1 MSTLDMLSNQSL
13 QPIQFRQGM
22 EDTQHTVL
30 TDIYQED
37 TNMVVWKLDLANNL
51 EQAADA
57 IIESNPTLEK
67 LLVLSPDEAFAVV
80 NKALGSSPEAEVLA
94 EDIAYLVD
102 MFCCL
107 FDLKRGA
114 LRMTVLDRAMC
125 PRFHV
130 DRVPCRLVTTYQG
143 IATEWLPHNVAD
155 RSKLGTGNMGKP
167 DELSGLF
174 DNLSD
179 IQQLNSGDVGL
190 MKGELWH
197 NNEGAGLIH
206 RSPKVPNNT
215 RRLVLTLDFM
225 DD

>member
-1 MSTLDMLSNQSL
+1 MSALNRIRHNSQ
-13 QPIQFRQGM
+13 IQFRQGV
-22 EDTQHTVL
+22 EHTEHEVL

-37 TNMVVWKLDLANNL
+37 TNMVVWKRDLAKNL

-57 IIESNPTLEK
+57 IIESNPTLEE
-67 LLVLSPDEAFAVV
+67 LLVVSPEKAFDSVKKV
-80 NKALGSSPEAEVLA
+80 LGSSQEAEVLA
-94 EDIAYLVD
+94 EDIAHLVD

-143 IATEWLPHNVAD
+143 IATEWLPHNIAD

-206 RSPKVPNNT
+206 RSPQVPNNT
-215 RRLVLTLDFM
+215 RRLLLTLDFM

>member
-37 TNMVVWKLDLANNL
+37 TNMVVWKRNLANNL

-57 IIESNPTLEK
+57 IIESQPTLEELLVVSPEEAFDSVKK
-67 LLVLSPDEAFAVV
+67 LL
-80 NKALGSSPEAEVLA
+80 GGSPEAELLA
-94 EDIAYLVD
+94 EDIANLVD

-174 DNLSD
+174 EHISD
-179 IQQLNSGDVGL
+179 IQQLKSGDVGL

-206 RSPKVPNNT
+206 RSPQVPNNT

-225 DD
+225 ND

>member
-1 MSTLDMLSNQSL
+1 MSALNNLINSAETQM
-13 QPIQFRQGM
+13 QFRQGI
-22 EDTQHTVL
+22 EDNHLAVL
-30 TDIYQED
+30 TDIYQDD
-37 TNMVVWKLDLANNL
+37 TNMVVWQRNLADML
-51 EQAADA
+51 IQAADTVL
-57 IIESNPTLEK
+57 ESKPTLEE
-67 LLVLSPDEAFAVV
+67 LLVISPLEAFESVKKV
-80 NKALGSSPEAEVLA
+80 LGSSREAEVLA
-94 EDIAYLVD
+94 KDIAYLVD

-107 FDLKRGA
+107 FDLKRAA

-143 IATEWLPHNVAD
+143 VATEWLPHHVAD

-174 DNLSD
+174 DNMAD
-179 IQQLNSGDVGL
+179 IKQLDAGDVGL

-197 NNEGAGLIH
+197 DNEGAGLIH
-206 RSPKVPNNT
+206 RSPQVPNNS

>member
-13 QPIQFRQGM
+13 QPIQFREGM

-37 TNMVVWKLDLANNL
+37 TNMVVWKRNLANNL

-57 IIESNPTLEK
+57 IIESQPTLEELLVVSPEEAFESVKK
-67 LLVLSPDEAFAVV
+67 LL
-80 NKALGSSPEAEVLA
+80 GGSPEAELLA
-94 EDIAYLVD
+94 EDIANLVD

-174 DNLSD
+174 EHISD
-179 IQQLNSGDVGL
+179 IQQLKSGDVGL

-206 RSPKVPNNT
+206 RSPQVPNNT

-225 DD
+225 ND

>member
-13 QPIQFRQGM
+13 QPFQFRKGM

-37 TNMVVWKLDLANNL
+37 TNMVVWKRNLANNL

-57 IIESNPTLEK
+57 IIESQPTLEE
-67 LLVLSPDEAFAVV
+67 LLVVSPEEAFDSV
-80 NKALGSSPEAEVLA
+80 KKLLGSSPEAEVLA
-94 EDIAYLVD
+94 EDIANLVD

-155 RSKLGTGNMGKP
+155 RSKLGTGNMDKL

-174 DNLSD
+174 DNISD
-179 IQQLNSGDVGL
+179 IQQLKSGDVGL

-206 RSPKVPNNT
+206 RSPQVPNNT

-225 DD
+225 ND

>member
-1 MSTLDMLSNQSL
+1 MSALNSIRNNSQ
-13 QPIQFRQGM
+13 IQFRQGV
-22 EDTQHTVL
+22 EHTEHAVL
-30 TDIYQED
+30 TDTYQED
-37 TNMVVWKLDLANNL
+37 TNMVVWKRDLAKNL

-57 IIESNPTLEK
+57 IIESNPTLEE
-67 LLVLSPDEAFAVV
+67 LLVVSPEKAFDSVKKV
-80 NKALGSSPEAEVLA
+80 LGSSQEAEVLA
-94 EDIAYLVD
+94 EDIAHLVD

-206 RSPKVPNNT
+206 RSPQVPNNT

>member
-1 MSTLDMLSNQSL
+1 
-13 QPIQFRQGM
+13 
-22 EDTQHTVL
+22 
-30 TDIYQED
+30 
-37 TNMVVWKLDLANNL
+37 MVVWKRDLANNL

-67 LLVLSPDEAFAVV
+67 LLVVSPEEAFDSV
-80 NKALGSSPEAEVLA
+80 KKLLGGSPEAELLA
-94 EDIAYLVD
+94 EDIANLVD

-174 DNLSD
+174 EHISD
-179 IQQLNSGDVGL
+179 IQQLKSGDVGL

-206 RSPKVPNNT
+206 RSPQVPNNT

-225 DD
+225 ND

>member
-1 MSTLDMLSNQSL
+1 MSALDRISNNPLPQT
-13 QPIQFRQGM
+13 QFRQGI
-22 EDTQHTVL
+22 EDTQHAVL
-30 TDIYQED
+30 TDIYQQD
-37 TNMVVWKLDLANNL
+37 TNMVVWKRDLANNL

-57 IIESNPTLEK
+57 IIESNPTLEE
-67 LLVLSPDEAFAVV
+67 LLVVSPEKAFESV
-80 NKALGSSPEAEVLA
+80 KKLLGSSPEAEVLA
-94 EDIAYLVD
+94 EDIAHLVD

-206 RSPKVPNNT
+206 RSPQVPNNT

>member
-13 QPIQFRQGM
+13 QPFQFRKGM

-37 TNMVVWKLDLANNL
+37 TNMVVWKRNLANNL

-57 IIESNPTLEK
+57 IIESQPTLEELLVVSPEEAFDSVKK
-67 LLVLSPDEAFAVV
+67 LL
-80 NKALGSSPEAEVLA
+80 GGSPEAELLA
-94 EDIAYLVD
+94 EDIANLVD

-174 DNLSD
+174 DNISD
-179 IQQLNSGDVGL
+179 IQQLKSGDVGL

-206 RSPKVPNNT
+206 RSPQVPNNT

-225 DD
+225 ND

>member
-1 MSTLDMLSNQSL
+1 
-13 QPIQFRQGM
+13 
-22 EDTQHTVL
+22 
-30 TDIYQED
+30 
-37 TNMVVWKLDLANNL
+37 
-51 EQAADA
+51 
-57 IIESNPTLEK
+57 
-67 LLVLSPDEAFAVV
+67 
-80 NKALGSSPEAEVLA
+80 LGGSPEAEVLA
-94 EDIAYLVD
+94 EDIAHLVD

-174 DNLSD
+174 EHISD
-179 IQQLNSGDVGL
+179 IQQLKSGDVGL

-206 RSPKVPNNT
+206 RSPQVPNNT

-225 DD
+225 ND

>member
-1 MSTLDMLSNQSL
+1 MSALNSIRNNSQ
-13 QPIQFRQGM
+13 IQFRQGV
-22 EDTQHTVL
+22 EHTEHAVL

-37 TNMVVWKLDLANNL
+37 TNMVVWKRDLAKNL
-51 EQAADA
+51 EQAANA
-57 IIESNPTLEK
+57 IIESNATLEE
-67 LLVLSPDEAFAVV
+67 LLVVSPEKAFDSVKKV
-80 NKALGSSPEAEVLA
+80 LGNSQEAEVLA
-94 EDIAYLVD
+94 EDIAHLVD

-174 DNLSD
+174 DNLAD

-206 RSPKVPNNT
+206 RSPQVPNNT

>member
-1 MSTLDMLSNQSL
+1 MSALDRISNNPLPQT
-13 QPIQFRQGM
+13 QFRQGK
-22 EDTQHTVL
+22 EDTQHAVL

-37 TNMVVWKLDLANNL
+37 TNMVVWKRDLANNL

-67 LLVLSPDEAFAVV
+67 LLVLSPEEAFAVV

-94 EDIAYLVD
+94 EDIAHLVD

-206 RSPKVPNNT
+206 RSPQVPDNT

>member
-1 MSTLDMLSNQSL
+1 MSALDRISNNPLPQT
-13 QPIQFRQGM
+13 QFRQGI
-22 EDTQHTVL
+22 EDTQHAVL

-37 TNMVVWKLDLANNL
+37 TNMVVWKRDLANNL

-94 EDIAYLVD
+94 EDIAHLVD

-174 DNLSD
+174 ENLSD

-206 RSPKVPNNT
+206 RSPQVPDNT

>member
-13 QPIQFRQGM
+13 QPIQFRQRM

-37 TNMVVWKLDLANNL
+37 TNMVVWKRNLANNL

-57 IIESNPTLEK
+57 IIESQPTLEELLVVSPEEAFDSVKK
-67 LLVLSPDEAFAVV
+67 LL
-80 NKALGSSPEAEVLA
+80 GGSPEAEVLA
-94 EDIAYLVD
+94 EDIANLVD

-143 IATEWLPHNVAD
+143 IATEWLPHNAAD

-174 DNLSD
+174 EHISD
-179 IQQLNSGDVGL
+179 IQQLKSGDVGL

-206 RSPKVPNNT
+206 RSPQVPNNT

-225 DD
+225 ND

>member
-1 MSTLDMLSNQSL
+1 MSALNRIRHNSQ
-13 QPIQFRQGM
+13 IQFRQGV
-22 EDTQHTVL
+22 EHTEHEVL

-37 TNMVVWKLDLANNL
+37 TNMVVWKRDLAKNL

-57 IIESNPTLEK
+57 IIESNPTLEE
-67 LLVLSPDEAFAVV
+67 LLVVSPEKAFDSVKKV
-80 NKALGSSPEAEVLA
+80 LGSSQEAEVLA
-94 EDIAYLVD
+94 EDIAHLVD

-143 IATEWLPHNVAD
+143 IATEWLPHNIAD

-197 NNEGAGLIH
+197 DNEGAGLIH
-206 RSPKVPNNT
+206 RSPQVPNNT
-215 RRLVLTLDFM
+215 RRLLLTLDFM

>member
-13 QPIQFRQGM
+13 QPFQFRQGM
-22 EDTQHTVL
+22 EDTQYTVL

-37 TNMVVWKLDLANNL
+37 TNMVVWKRNLANNL

-57 IIESNPTLEK
+57 IIESQPTLEE
-67 LLVLSPDEAFAVV
+67 LLVVSPEEAFDSV
-80 NKALGSSPEAEVLA
+80 KKLLGSSPEAEVLA
-94 EDIAYLVD
+94 GDIANLVD

-174 DNLSD
+174 DNISD
-179 IQQLNSGDVGL
+179 IQQLQSGDVGL

-206 RSPKVPNNT
+206 RSPQVPNNT

-225 DD
+225 ND

>member
-1 MSTLDMLSNQSL
+1 MSALDKISNNPLPQ
-13 QPIQFRQGM
+13 IQFRQGM

-37 TNMVVWKLDLANNL
+37 TNMVVWKRNLANNL

-57 IIESNPTLEK
+57 IIESQPTLEELLVVSPEEAFDSVKK
-67 LLVLSPDEAFAVV
+67 LL
-80 NKALGSSPEAEVLA
+80 GGSPEAEVLA
-94 EDIAYLVD
+94 EDIAHLVD

-174 DNLSD
+174 ESVSD
-179 IQQLNSGDVGL
+179 IQQLKSGDVGL

-206 RSPKVPNNT
+206 RSPQVPDNT

>member
-1 MSTLDMLSNQSL
+1 MSALDRISNNPLPQT
-13 QPIQFRQGM
+13 QFRQGK
-22 EDTQHTVL
+22 EDTQHAVL

-37 TNMVVWKLDLANNL
+37 TNMVVWKRNLANNL
-51 EQAADA
+51 EQAADT
-57 IIESNPTLEK
+57 IIESQPTLEE
-67 LLVLSPDEAFAVV
+67 LLVVSPEEAFDAI
-80 NKALGSSPEAEVLA
+80 KKLLGSSPEAEVLA

-155 RSKLGTGNMGKP
+155 RSKLGTGNMGMP

-174 DNLSD
+174 ESVSD
-179 IQQLNSGDVGL
+179 IQQLKSGDVGL

-206 RSPKVPNNT
+206 RSPQVPNNT

-225 DD
+225 NN

>member
-13 QPIQFRQGM
+13 QPFQFRKGM

-37 TNMVVWKLDLANNL
+37 TNIVVWKRNLANNL

-57 IIESNPTLEK
+57 IIESQPTLEELLVVSPEEAFDSVKK
-67 LLVLSPDEAFAVV
+67 LL
-80 NKALGSSPEAEVLA
+80 GGSPEAEVLA
-94 EDIAYLVD
+94 EDIANLVD

-155 RSKLGTGNMGKP
+155 RSKLGTGNMDKP

-174 DNLSD
+174 DNISD
-179 IQQLNSGDVGL
+179 IQQLKSGDVGL

-206 RSPKVPNNT
+206 RSPQVPNNT

-225 DD
+225 ND

>member
-13 QPIQFRQGM
+13 QPIKFLQGI
-22 EDTQHTVL
+22 EDTQHAVL

-57 IIESNPTLEK
+57 IIESQPTLEE
-67 LLVLSPDEAFAVV
+67 LLVVSPKEAFDAIKKV
-80 NKALGSSPEAEVLA
+80 LGSSPEAEVLA

-174 DNLSD
+174 DNISD
-179 IQQLNSGDVGL
+179 IQQLKSGDVGL

-206 RSPKVPNNT
+206 RSPQVPNNT

>member
-1 MSTLDMLSNQSL
+1 MSALDRISNNPLPQT
-13 QPIQFRQGM
+13 QFRQGK
-22 EDTQHTVL
+22 EDTQHAVL

-37 TNMVVWKLDLANNL
+37 TNMVVWKRDLANNL

-57 IIESNPTLEK
+57 IIESNPTLEE
-67 LLVLSPDEAFAVV
+67 LLVVSPEKAFESV
-80 NKALGSSPEAEVLA
+80 KKLLGSSPEAEVLA
-94 EDIAYLVD
+94 EDIAHLVD

-206 RSPKVPNNT
+206 RSPQVPNNT

>member
-13 QPIQFRQGM
+13 QPIQFRQGI

-30 TDIYQED
+30 TEIYQED
-37 TNMVVWKLDLANNL
+37 TNMVVWKRNLANNL

-57 IIESNPTLEK
+57 IIESQPTLEE
-67 LLVLSPDEAFAVV
+67 LLVVSPEEAFDAI
-80 NKALGSSPEAEVLA
+80 KKLLGSSPEAEELA
-94 EDIAYLVD
+94 EDIANLVD

-174 DNLSD
+174 DNISD
-179 IQQLNSGDVGL
+179 IQQLKSGDVGL

-206 RSPKVPNNT
+206 RSPQVPNNT

-225 DD
+225 ND

>member
-1 MSTLDMLSNQSL
+1 MSALDRISNNPLPQT
-13 QPIQFRQGM
+13 QFRQGV
-22 EDTQHTVL
+22 EDTQHAVL

-37 TNMVVWKLDLANNL
+37 TNMVVWKRNLANNL

-57 IIESNPTLEK
+57 IIESQPTLEELLVVSPEEAFDSVKK
-67 LLVLSPDEAFAVV
+67 LL
-80 NKALGSSPEAEVLA
+80 GGSPEAEVLA
-94 EDIAYLVD
+94 EDIAHLVD

-114 LRMTVLDRAMC
+114 LRVTVLDRAMC

-174 DNLSD
+174 EHISD
-179 IQQLNSGDVGL
+179 IQQLKSGDVGL

-206 RSPKVPNNT
+206 RSPQVPNNT

-225 DD
+225 ND

>member
-13 QPIQFRQGM
+13 QPFQFRKGM

-37 TNMVVWKLDLANNL
+37 TNMVVWKRNLANNL

-57 IIESNPTLEK
+57 IIESQPTLEE
-67 LLVLSPDEAFAVV
+67 LLVVSPEEAFDSV
-80 NKALGSSPEAEVLA
+80 KKLLGSSPEAEVLA
-94 EDIAYLVD
+94 EDIANLVD

-167 DELSGLF
+167 NELSGLF
-174 DNLSD
+174 DNISD
-179 IQQLNSGDVGL
+179 IQQLQSGDVGL

-206 RSPKVPNNT
+206 RSPQVPNNT

-225 DD
+225 ND

>member
-1 MSTLDMLSNQSL
+1 MSALNSIRNNSQ
-13 QPIQFRQGM
+13 IQFRQGV
-22 EDTQHTVL
+22 EHTEHAVL

-37 TNMVVWKLDLANNL
+37 TNMVVWKRDLAKNL

-57 IIESNPTLEK
+57 IIESNPTLEE
-67 LLVLSPDEAFAVV
+67 LLVVSPEKAFDSVKKV
-80 NKALGSSPEAEVLA
+80 LGSSQEAEVLA
-94 EDIAYLVD
+94 GDIAHLVV

-143 IATEWLPHNVAD
+143 IATEWLPHNIAD

-206 RSPKVPNNT
+206 RSPQVPNNT

>member
-22 EDTQHTVL
+22 EDTQHAVL

-37 TNMVVWKLDLANNL
+37 TNMVVWKRNLANNL

-57 IIESNPTLEK
+57 IIESQPTLEK
-67 LLVLSPDEAFAVV
+67 LLVVSPKEAFDAIKKV
-80 NKALGSSPEAEVLA
+80 LGSSPEAEVLA

-174 DNLSD
+174 EHISD
-179 IQQLNSGDVGL
+179 IQQLKSGDVGL

-206 RSPKVPNNT
+206 RSPQVPNNT

>member
-1 MSTLDMLSNQSL
+1 MSALDRISNNPLPQ
-13 QPIQFRQGM
+13 IQFRQGI
-22 EDTQHTVL
+22 EDTQHAVL

-37 TNMVVWKLDLANNL
+37 TNMVVWKRDLANNL

-57 IIESNPTLEK
+57 IIESNPTLEE
-67 LLVLSPDEAFAVV
+67 LLVVSPEKAFESV
-80 NKALGSSPEAEVLA
+80 KKLLGSSPEAEVLA

-206 RSPKVPNNT
+206 RSPQVPNNT

>member
-13 QPIQFRQGM
+13 QPIQFREGM

-37 TNMVVWKLDLANNL
+37 TNMVVWKRNLANNL

-57 IIESNPTLEK
+57 IIESQPTLEELLVVSPEEAFDSVKK
-67 LLVLSPDEAFAVV
+67 LL
-80 NKALGSSPEAEVLA
+80 GGSPEAELLA
-94 EDIAYLVD
+94 EDIANLVD

-155 RSKLGTGNMGKP
+155 RSKP

-174 DNLSD
+174 DNISD
-179 IQQLNSGDVGL
+179 IQQLQSGDVGL

-206 RSPKVPNNT
+206 RSPQVPNNT

-225 DD
+225 ND

>member
-37 TNMVVWKLDLANNL
+37 TNMVVWKRNLANNL
-51 EQAADA
+51 EQAADS
-57 IIESNPTLEK
+57 IIESQPTLEELLVVSPEEAFDSVKK
-67 LLVLSPDEAFAVV
+67 LL
-80 NKALGSSPEAEVLA
+80 GGSPEAEVLA
-94 EDIAYLVD
+94 EDIANLVD

-174 DNLSD
+174 EHISD
-179 IQQLNSGDVGL
+179 VQQLKSGDVGL

-206 RSPKVPNNT
+206 RSPQVPNNT

-225 DD
+225 ND

>member
-13 QPIQFRQGM
+13 QPIQFREGM

-37 TNMVVWKLDLANNL
+37 TNMVVWKRNLANNL

-57 IIESNPTLEK
+57 IIESQPTLEELLVVSPEEAFDSVKK
-67 LLVLSPDEAFAVV
+67 LL
-80 NKALGSSPEAEVLA
+80 GGSPEAELLA
-94 EDIAYLVD
+94 EDIANLVD

-174 DNLSD
+174 EHISD
-179 IQQLNSGDVGL
+179 IQQLKSGDVGL

-206 RSPKVPNNT
+206 RSPQVPDNT

>member
-13 QPIQFRQGM
+13 QPIQFRQGI

-37 TNMVVWKLDLANNL
+37 TNMVVWKRNLANNL

-57 IIESNPTLEK
+57 IIESQPTLEE
-67 LLVLSPDEAFAVV
+67 LLVVSPEEAFDAI
-80 NKALGSSPEAEVLA
+80 KKLLGSSPEAEVLA
-94 EDIAYLVD
+94 EDIANLVD

-167 DELSGLF
+167 DVLSGLF
-174 DNLSD
+174 EHISD
-179 IQQLNSGDVGL
+179 IQQLKSGDVGL

-206 RSPKVPNNT
+206 RSPQVPNNT

-225 DD
+225 ND

>member
-13 QPIQFRQGM
+13 QPIQFRQGI

-37 TNMVVWKLDLANNL
+37 TNMVVWKRNLANNL

-57 IIESNPTLEK
+57 IIESRPTLEELLVVSPEEAFESVKK
-67 LLVLSPDEAFAVV
+67 LL
-80 NKALGSSPEAEVLA
+80 GGSPEAEVLA
-94 EDIAYLVD
+94 EDIANLVD

-174 DNLSD
+174 EHISD
-179 IQQLNSGDVGL
+179 IQQLKSGDVGL

-206 RSPKVPNNT
+206 RSPQVPNNT
-215 RRLVLTLDFM
+215 RRLELTLDFM
-225 DD
+225 ND